1 MMSYSSDNFAHSIL
15 RCKNRKYMIYVRHKY
30 QETPERILATYWVEV
45 TLLPSGSRPN
55 ERPLSVQ
62 STHLTKNTYGGKG
75 LRRIRGSS
83 SKQPS
88 DRKRPRCQQSTWA
101 FCLQQNDRLRR
112 RQGRNLKSKHLTLL
126 LLVSPLSS
134 SVHLHT
140 APFSYGA
147 RRHNPA
153 QTTPLLPHMKR
164 KPKNGRNK
172 VAIIWNH
179 PLLILPLSCFIS

>member
-1 MMSYSSDNFAHSIL
+1 MMSYPSNNCVHSIL
-15 RCKNRKYMIYVRHKY
+15 RCKNRKYMTYVRHKY
-30 QETPERILATYWVEV
+30 QETPERILAIYWVEV

-55 ERPLSVQ
+55 EWPLSVQ

-88 DRKRPRCQQSTWA
+88 DHKRPCCQQSTWA

-112 RQGRNLKSKHLTLL
+112 RRGRNLKSKHLTLL

-140 APFSYGA
+140 APLSCGT

-153 QTTPLLPHMKR
+153 QTTPLLPYTRR
-164 KPKNGRNK
+164 K
-172 VAIIWNH
+172 H
-179 PLLILPLSCFIS
+179 